1 MLYQEI
7 SKTDFVDQFKIMN
20 RSEQFS
26 REGLEALYG
35 YFEELSDDQN
45 IEFDVIAICCSYRE
59 FDNVN
64 QFLSEGYTSSIINSI
79 DDIEELTTVIRID
92 DTRFI
97 CAEF

>member
-20 RSEQFS
+20 RSENFS

-45 IEFDVIAICCSYRE
+45 IEFDVIAICCDFTEYNNLAE
-59 FDNVN
+59 FNLDYGMK
-64 QFLSEGYTSSIINSI
+64 F
-79 DDIEELTTVIRID
+79 DDIEEIFDHTQVIMINNEK
-92 DTRFI
+92 FI
-97 CAEF
+97 IQNF

>member
-45 IEFDVIAICCSYRE
+45 IEFDVIAICCDFTEYDS
-59 FDNVN
+59 
-64 QFLSEGYTSSIINSI
+64 L
-79 DDIEELTTVIRID
+79 
-92 DTRFI
+92 
-97 CAEF
+97 AEFNRDYGKNFDD